1 VVDDLRLI
9 LHNADSDAEAEKASE
24 EGEKSLQQKA
34 KEGAGRMTN
43 SIQEAYENAK
53 DKANS

>member
-1 VVDDLRLI
+1 MI
-9 LHNADSDAEAEKASE
+9 LHNADSDAEAEKAKE

-43 SIQEAYENAK
+43 SIQEAYENVK